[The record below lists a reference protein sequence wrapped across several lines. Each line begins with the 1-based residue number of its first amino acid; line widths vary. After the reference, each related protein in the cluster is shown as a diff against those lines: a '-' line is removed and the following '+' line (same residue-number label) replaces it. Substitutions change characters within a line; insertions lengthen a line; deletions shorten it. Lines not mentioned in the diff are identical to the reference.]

1 MTAMMIKIISNPYTR
16 EIKFH
21 SYNEISQ
28 QWEDIRVE
36 NKDSELREDDL
47 GRSFLPFRIKE
58 IIDTIKE

>member
-1 MTAMMIKIISNPYTR
+1 MMIKIISNSYTR
-16 EIKFH
+16 EIKFQ

-36 NKDSELREDDL
+36 NKDSELREYDL

>member
-1 MTAMMIKIISNPYTR
+1 MMIKIISNPYTR
-16 EIKFH
+16 EIKLY